1 MQRDS
6 KGEKGGKLAGVL
18 RGRFVRRR
26 AWRHR
31 IGQRYGK
38 GSRGLRRMLAV
49 ILAAE
54 AGYIMIVSVNRM
66 DIHLIRQDEQYQAEW
81 ISPWESADCIR
92 DTENSGNIY
101 GIRICPETLEI
112 QFYSRRHSIKNH

>member
-1 MQRDS
+1 MT
-6 KGEKGGKLAGVL
+6 GVL
-18 RGRFVRRR
+18 RDWFVRKRARR

-31 IGQRYGK
+31 IGQRYGRR
-38 GSRGLRRMLAV
+38 SRGLRR
-49 ILAAE
+49 ILALVLATE
-54 AGYIMIVSVNRM
+54 AGCFMVTGVKRM

-81 ISPWESADCIR
+81 ISPWESADYVR
-92 DTENSGNIY
+92 DTENPGNIY